1 MDGSQ
6 QLSRPRVI
14 KQIETF
20 DDAVKA
26 ERDVESGYDRV
37 IDEHITYWI
46 AVEEEKRGHG
56 LGRKVQVEVERRTAL
71 FGGKRIYIWTS
82 SRDQYHPTRRF
93 YERMG
98 YSREATLRDYYKPGE
113 DLIIYMKPLD

>member
-1 MDGSQ
+1 
-6 QLSRPRVI
+6 LSRPRVI

-46 AVEEEKRGHG
+46 AVEEDIVDSYSNLIAKTENPKIRTILSDIVADSRRHAEMLRSVAETFRKIMLDEEKHAR
-56 LGRKVQVEVERRTAL
+56 LIQQLA
-71 FGGKRIYIWTS
+71 
-82 SRDQYHPTRRF
+82 Q
-93 YERMG
+93 
-98 YSREATLRDYYKPGE
+98 EAHKE
-113 DLIIYMKPLD
+113 